1 MIIEYK
7 KELEKATK
15 EYQEIYDIEKLVI
28 EINHYKLQNYDMYQE
43 LIELNEELKSYKL
56 GTTKAVQ
63 VSFTMNDKINII
75 EENKKDIKRVK
86 EELKALVEKY

>member
-63 VSFTMNDKINII
+63 VSFTMNDKINVI